1 MILLNSLPPVR
12 SSVTITATDLSYLE
26 VGWLTLPILRHA
38 VHSMQRTAF
47 LELVRSKQ
55 SQALADQFL
64 RSAVVAAFSSEEL
77 YDQFKVEV
85 SAQLRNAEHVVV
97 AGTANWTFS
106 LNPNKDFRR
115 YNSQSDVD
123 TVVISEDHFM
133 QTWEQ
138 LRVFHRQRYT
148 YLSVDGRRRLRR
160 KGENVY
166 SGFVSPLWIPDDRN
180 RFRWDHQRALNKLSD
195 AAVDYRRVTMLFFR
209 NWTEAVDYYK
219 RGFQIAKGRL
229 RT

>member
-1 MILLNSLPPVR
+1 
-12 SSVTITATDLSYLE
+12 
-26 VGWLTLPILRHA
+26 
-38 VHSMQRTAF
+38 MQRTHF
-47 LELVRSKQ
+47 LELVRTKQ
-55 SQALADQFL
+55 PHALADEFL
-64 RSAVVAAFSSEEL
+64 RSAMVAAFSSEER
-77 YDQFKVEV
+77 YDQFKAEV
-85 SAQLRNAEHVVV
+85 TAHILNAEQVVV

-106 LNPNKDFRR
+106 LSPDKNFKR

-148 YLSVDGRRRLRR
+148 YLSEDSRRRLRR
-160 KGENVY
+160 NGENVY
-166 SGFVSPLWIPDDRN
+166 AGFVSPLWIPDNRN
-180 RFRWDHQRALNKLSD
+180 RFRWDHQRALNRLSNE
-195 AAVDYRRVTMLFFR
+195 AVGYRRVTMFFFR